1 MTQPRVIRSI
11 TLIVVFSFVMAW
23 LGQFVMYHYRIADA
37 ICFTSDC
44 PQATGGAIIGAC
56 FKILL
61 FSSIYF
67 VFINPALAKLPGVE
81 LGILLFC
88 LIVNFIHFNNTN
100 AFLCLI
106 PYNVITINTYYKVKR
121 QLGKPF
127 KIFPFILQ
135 ELFLLL
141 ILLLTY
147 VFLDELFV
155 SKGLDR
161 EVVMYTGGEK
171 TFDHLITFV
180 IWTIFIIHMLRV
192 AFSLRRKRKTV
203 IRQVVRQMPIR
214 SRQHPISN
222 GNGRASS
229 PIGTSKH

>member
-11 TLIVVFSFVMAW
+11 TLIVVLSFVMAW
-23 LGQFVMYHYRIADA
+23 LGQFVLYHYRIADA

-44 PQATGGAIIGAC
+44 PQATRDAIVGTC

-67 VFINPALAKLPGVE
+67 VFINPALAKLPGME
-81 LGILLFC
+81 LSILLFC

-106 PYNVITINTYYKVKR
+106 PYNVLTVNAYYKVKR
-121 QLGKPF
+121 KLGKPF

-155 SKGLDR
+155 SKGLNR

-171 TFDHLITFV
+171 MFDHVITFFV
-180 IWTIFIIHMLRV
+180 WTIFIIHMLRV

-203 IRQVVRQMPIR
+203 VRQVVRQLPIGN
-214 SRQHPISN
+214 RQQAMNNRQQAISN
-222 GNGRASS
+222 RQ
-229 PIGTSKH
+229 

>member
-1 MTQPRVIRSI
+1 
-11 TLIVVFSFVMAW
+11 MAW
-23 LGQFVMYHYRIADA
+23 LGQFVLYHYRIADA

-44 PQATGGAIIGAC
+44 PQATRDAIIGTC

-61 FSSIYF
+61 FSPIYF
-67 VFINPALAKLPGVE
+67 VFINPTLTKLPGME
-81 LGILLFC
+81 LSILLFC

-106 PYNVITINTYYKVKR
+106 PYNVLTVNAYYKVKR

-161 EVVMYTGGEK
+161 EVVMNTGDEK
-171 TFDHLITFV
+171 TLDHIITLLV
-180 IWTIFIIHMLRV
+180 WTVFIIHMLRV

-203 IRQVVRQMPIR
+203 IRQVVRQLPVR
-214 SRQHPISN
+214 RQQQPVGSV
-222 GNGRASS
+222 G
-229 PIGTSKH
+229 K

>member
-23 LGQFVMYHYRIADA
+23 LGQFAMYHYHIADA

-44 PQATGGAIIGAC
+44 PQATRDAIIGTC

-67 VFINPALAKLPGVE
+67 VFINPTLAKLPGME
-81 LGILLFC
+81 LSILLFC

-106 PYNVITINTYYKVKR
+106 PYNALTVNAYNKVKR

-127 KIFPFILQ
+127 KVFPFILQ

-147 VFLDELFV
+147 VYLDELFV

-171 TFDHLITFV
+171 TFDHIITFLV
-180 IWTIFIIHMLRV
+180 WTIFIIHMLRV

-214 SRQHPISN
+214 RQPISN
-222 GNGRASS
+222 GRPSTS
-229 PIGTSKH
+229 IGTSSKH

>member
-44 PQATGGAIIGAC
+44 PQATRDAIIGAC

-67 VFINPALAKLPGVE
+67 VFINPALAKLPGME